1 MSGASLRTPRT
12 RFNPLPIMPFFN
24 NTKSNSEPDYK
35 ASSDFSKDSVSSP
48 WDAPAGDPADPAS
61 DFYATRESDLSP
73 FGESSPDIPSSS
85 NSNVLNSDVTV
96 IGTLRFTD
104 DLLVDGI
111 VEGEIVSDGVLTVGA
126 NAKISGTDKNQPAI
140 RTKSAIIHGKVIGN
154 VVVSDR
160 VELSSTAELQGDVTA
175 NSIAI
180 QEGAQIVGHVQAG
193 ANLGITAPLKSPAS
207 SPRKSVR
214 RTSSSADE
222 DASNLLV

>member
-1 MSGASLRTPRT
+1 
-12 RFNPLPIMPFFN
+12 MPFFN
-24 NTKSNSEPDYK
+24 NSKSNSEPDFK
-35 ASSDFSKDSVSSP
+35 TNSDFSNDSVSSP
-48 WDAPAGDPADPAS
+48 WDTPAGDPSDPAS
-61 DFYATRESDLSP
+61 DFYTSQDS
-73 FGESSPDIPSSS
+73 GSSPDIPSSS

-96 IGTLRFTD
+96 IGTLRFSE

-214 RTSSSADE
+214 RTSPSADE